1 VADNPI
7 TYEQLK
13 VMMEIQSKDTEQMVL
28 VADRLKE
35 IAEILKDLA
44 PKIAVTEEN
53 KKTLAEIKVKT
64 DTIQEKTNT
73 LLIIYG
79 ALTGLVAIAFLIV
92 QVVNW
97 SDSRKSKTELS
108 TQMTKIE
115 KEGYDRGQLQTEIKN
130 IIQQMQSNK

>member
-1 VADNPI
+1 MADNPI

>member
-1 VADNPI
+1 
-7 TYEQLK
+7 
-13 VMMEIQSKDTEQMVL
+13 MEIQSKDTEQMVL